1 MAGGKPGHKED
12 EGHNGGHLQTPPA
25 LGIRNRS
32 PAPPR
37 VGGHG
42 THTGLPLTG
51 HALPS
56 ASLYSATAASYSAD
70 ISSQRSSCWVSW
82 AASWAR
88 SLASW
93 VAVVGSFS

>member
-1 MAGGKPGHKED
+1 MKGTTVATSRRLP
-12 EGHNGGHLQTPPA
+12 
-25 LGIRNRS
+25 RS
-32 PAPPR
+32 VSATAPLRLRAWVDTAP
-37 VGGHG
+37 
-42 THTGLPLTG
+42 HTGLPLTG